1 VRESL
6 HWLSFSGRAAGF
18 GLAIQS
24 VAVAFCLA
32 TMAAAQAPFS
42 PATPAAPV
50 AGTPGPTLP
59 VPDQANVRHDAPL
72 DPNLPTIFVVGDSTA
87 RNGRDLG
94 WGSHLGDY
102 FDLTKVNVANRAIAG
117 RSSRSYMDEGHWD
130 STLAEIKAGDFVLL
144 QWGQN
149 DGGDLGGAG
158 SRNARGD
165 LKGDGDATQDV
176 MQTTGPKSG
185 QVETIH
191 TYGWYNRKYVA
202 DILAKGATPMFLS
215 MTIHNAWKPDAAGV
229 QHVSLDM
236 RFGPV
241 MWKIA
246 QEDHLAFIDMA
257 PVETTRMESVGKDKA
272 SLWFPIDFVHTSSE
286 GADLNA
292 QSVVIALEIA
302 KSSLLKYLKAP
313 LPIPPDAV
321 TATKT
326 SEASLAANVD
336 AASITPPPRPAPAP
350 VPAVAK

>member
-1 VRESL
+1 MFSSL
-6 HWLSFSGRAAGF
+6 PRVMPAFLFALSTTLVG
-18 GLAIQS
+18 
-24 VAVAFCLA
+24 
-32 TMAAAQAPFS
+32 QAPNS
-42 PATPAAPV
+42 APPA
-50 AGTPGPTLP
+50 
-59 VPDQANVRHDAPL
+59 VPPPPPQTNMPQRAPL
-72 DPNLPTIFVVGDSTA
+72 NPSLPTIFVVGDSTA
-87 RNGRDLG
+87 SNGANLG

-130 STLAEIKAGDFVLL
+130 STLAEMKAGDYVML

-149 DGGDLGGAG
+149 DGGDLGGQG

-176 MQTTGPKSG
+176 MQTTGPKTG
-185 QVETIH
+185 QVETLH

-202 DILAKGATPMFLS
+202 DIQAKGATPMFLS

-229 QHVSLDM
+229 QHVTLDM

-246 QEDHLAFIDMA
+246 QEKHLDFIDMA
-257 PVETTRMESVGKDKA
+257 PVEATRMESVGKDKA
-272 SLWFPIDFVHTSSE
+272 SLWFPIDFVHTSAE

-302 KSSLLKYLKAP
+302 KSPLLKYLKAP
-313 LPIPPDAV
+313 LPIPPDEI
-321 TATKT
+321 TATKA
-326 SEASLAANVD
+326 SEASLEANV
-336 AASITPPPRPAPAP
+336 AQASVTPPPRPAADAATPPAA
-350 VPAVAK
+350 PATPPPAATTK